1 MGLTTLEIAHPTETP
16 IIAGHPKII
25 DNGINASATRTCT
38 NSKLIGAKT
47 ITNAA

>member
-1 MGLTTLEIAHPTETP
+1 MGLATLAIAHPIETP
-16 IIAGHPKII
+16 IITGHPKII
-25 DNGINASATRTCT
+25 DNGISASATRTCT